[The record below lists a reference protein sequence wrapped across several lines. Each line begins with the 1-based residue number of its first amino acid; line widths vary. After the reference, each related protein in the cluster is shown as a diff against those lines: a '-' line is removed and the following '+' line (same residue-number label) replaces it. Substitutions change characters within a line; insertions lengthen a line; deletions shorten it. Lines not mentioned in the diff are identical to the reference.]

1 MRQKVELIQQIRAM
15 ESVPVVRT
23 KFIDQTETSGQ
34 GLLAEMSLVE
44 VHVLHDS
51 HIESA
56 IMYICTSYC
65 VCVCVHLVTRKT
77 ELDEDIR

>member
-1 MRQKVELIQQIRAM
+1 MQYTLMNISVIYCHQAEQEMRQKVELIQQIRAM

-44 VHVLHDS
+44 VWKGL
-51 HIESA
+51 
-56 IMYICTSYC
+56 
-65 VCVCVHLVTRKT
+65 
-77 ELDEDIR
+77 